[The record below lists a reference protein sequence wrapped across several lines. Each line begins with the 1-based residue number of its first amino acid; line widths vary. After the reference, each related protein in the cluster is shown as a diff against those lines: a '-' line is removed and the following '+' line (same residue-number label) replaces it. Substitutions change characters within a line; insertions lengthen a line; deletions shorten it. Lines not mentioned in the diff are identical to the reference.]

1 MSFSVFLF
9 AADPEK
15 LRDRLASDP
24 VLVRE
29 IAARVSRKNLM
40 PLEIEELCTR
50 VSVVRALDWPPSADM
65 LSVNAFM
72 WMLDYAAEPIN
83 VARLREIRYSSLVDE
98 IPLLP
103 EMTAH
108 PGPLPLPNVSGL
120 QCEIGYL
127 GPDEL
132 RDLAERGAPPCA
144 NPHLD
149 AGTELVEIFESLAD
163 DGLGLYTIID
173 GAKLTRGQAARAAAG
188 ATQGP
193 SMAELRGL
201 ITAAIGSL
209 EDDQTVLRDIDQQLL
224 GAAEDGDLETI
235 CVLLKQGAD
244 VNVERGDGYTPFLL
258 ALGEGHN
265 DACKRL
271 LDAGARVDAA
281 TKIGSSAMHIAAS
294 GGNLEGLE
302 LLQRLGLSIESRDRY
317 RSTPLMDAIECHE
330 VEAAEWLLQHGADVN
345 ACNKDGWTSLHNAY
359 ATSLEYEEEGVPSPL
374 VEVLERYGADPTIRD
389 AQGRTPKDFPIR

>member
-1 MSFSVFLF
+1 
-9 AADPEK
+9 
-15 LRDRLASDP
+15 
-24 VLVRE
+24 
-29 IAARVSRKNLM
+29 
-40 PLEIEELCTR
+40 
-50 VSVVRALDWPPSADM
+50 M

-72 WMLDYAAEPIN
+72 WMLDYAAEPIT
-83 VARLREIRYSSLVDE
+83 VARLQDVRYSSLVDE
-98 IPLLP
+98 VPLLL

-108 PGPLPLPNVSGL
+108 HGPLPLPEVHGL
-120 QCEIGYL
+120 DFEIGYV
-127 GPDEL
+127 GPDRTPRL
-132 RDLAERGAPPCA
+132 GRAGAPPCV

-173 GAKLTRGQAARAAAG
+173 GAKLTRGQAAGAA

-193 SMAELRGL
+193 SMAELRDL
-201 ITAAIGSL
+201 ITVAIGSL

-224 GAAEDGDLETI
+224 GAAEEGDLETI

-302 LLQRLGLSIESRDRY
+302 LLQRRGLSIESRDRY
-317 RSTPLMDAIECHE
+317 GSTPLMDAIECHE
-330 VEAAEWLLQHGADVN
+330 VEAAEWLLQHGVDVN

-374 VEVLERYGADPTIRD
+374 VAVLEKYGADPSIKD
-389 AQGRTPKDFPIR
+389 NQGRRPKDFPIR